1 MADVIGAIRDKWLA
15 IGGDPVTGP
24 ALDVERPTFDGVGR
38 RQAFHNGLV
47 ISWHPS
53 VGAHEVHG
61 DIRLAW
67 ERIGS
72 ESSRLGYPTS
82 DETGPPGHRRNNFQH
97 GFIDWTPQTG
107 AHVHGPVVID

>member
-15 IGGDPVTGP
+15 LGGERFTGP
-24 ALDVERPTFDGVGR
+24 ALDVERPTFDGIGR
-38 RQAFHNGLV
+38 KQVFQKGVV

-53 VGAHEVHG
+53 LGAHEVHG
-61 DIRLAW
+61 AIRLAW
-67 ERIGS
+67 DGVGS

-82 DETGPPGHRRNNFQH
+82 DETGPGTHRRNNFQH